1 MVSNKFYFIAFN
13 VYFFQTTKLQLQLM
27 HKKKKSLETQDMSV
41 IYRSLALLIHE
52 GGSDMACSYK
62 ALLQLW
68 FAEPKAST
76 EHSRIC
82 DHIDLWGILALRWL
96 KTQRDSLRV
105 RSLCSFSSHPI
116 LLPKSWMNWKSH
128 LQPVLA
134 RLL

>member
-1 MVSNKFYFIAFN
+1 MVSITWCLMNSTSLPSTSISS
-13 VYFFQTTKLQLQLM
+13 KLLNYCSNSCA
-27 HKKKKSLETQDMSV
+27 KNKSLETQDMSV

-82 DHIDLWGILALRWL
+82 DHIDLWGILA
-96 KTQRDSLRV
+96 
-105 RSLCSFSSHPI
+105 
-116 LLPKSWMNWKSH
+116 
-128 LQPVLA
+128 
-134 RLL
+134 